1 MAGPS
6 ITVDRRLVYPVSS
19 RQIDYRGLVIRDW
32 GVEWS
37 KREIVYEFS
46 NNRKFQDS
54 FTQGG
59 PYGPQT

>member
-6 ITVDRRLVYPVSS
+6 ILIDKKLVYPVSS
-19 RQIDYRGLVIRDW
+19 RTIDYGGVVIREW

-37 KREIVYEFS
+37 KRDIVYEFG

-54 FTQGG
+54 FTNGG
-59 PYGPQT
+59 PYKR